1 MLLKTGYV
9 VKKPETLREL
19 IAFVMRLERVLLA
32 QPRLHVKDV
41 CLRYGFTK
49 SSLYRHLRTGRFP
62 RPVRFV
68 GPLWRLED
76 LERAE
81 IAGRIRRP

>member
-1 MLLKTGYV
+1 MAAPPT
-9 VKKPETLREL
+9 TLPEL
-19 IAFVMRLERVLLA
+19 IQFVLRLKRLLLS
-32 QPRLHVKDV
+32 QPRLHLKDV

-49 SSLYRHLRTGRFP
+49 STLYRRLRAGTFP
-62 RPVRFV
+62 QPIQFR

-81 IAGRIRRP
+81 LAGRIRPALSGE